1 MAEPYVSRYYK
12 WGNEYIT
19 RILSQIRDNIQRIP
33 DEKLDLDYYRQMA
46 AYFGTDIDVIQ
57 SDVQEARDEY
67 AGGRSAIYEDDV
79 VMFLDES
86 YVNWYWTF
94 EA

>member
-1 MAEPYVSRYYK
+1 MAEPYVSPYYK

-46 AYFGTDIDVIQ
+46 A
-57 SDVQEARDEY
+57 
-67 AGGRSAIYEDDV
+67 
-79 VMFLDES
+79 
-86 YVNWYWTF
+86 
-94 EA
+94 